1 MVDSVFILKIQEGR
15 SGLSL
20 TVQGVISI
28 FSYLE
33 MFPVSPLN
41 LEFGCAK
48 LIIQARIFIANIINP
63 VWLNDVRTFPILW
76 FK

>member
-1 MVDSVFILKIQEGR
+1 MMPAFVFGGISLAWAFLLYFMVDSVFILKIQEGR

-33 MFPVSPLN
+33 MFPVSPLD
-41 LEFGCAK
+41 L
-48 LIIQARIFIANIINP
+48 
-63 VWLNDVRTFPILW
+63 
-76 FK
+76 